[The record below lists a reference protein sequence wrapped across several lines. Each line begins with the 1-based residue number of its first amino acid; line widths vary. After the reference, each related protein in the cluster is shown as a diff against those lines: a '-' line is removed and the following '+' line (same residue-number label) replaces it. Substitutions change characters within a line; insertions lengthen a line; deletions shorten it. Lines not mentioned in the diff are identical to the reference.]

1 MEILIGTLCFGAF
14 TFWGI
19 CVARYLDARENK

>member
-1 MEILIGTLCFGAF
+1 MEILIGTACFGAF

-19 CVARYLDARENK
+19 CVARYLDARDKK